1 MALKVTHD
9 GEAPGEVRER
19 CCMCRAFTNYWYTP
33 KDVALC
39 QDCAKKTKRAE
50 LPTKEEWVKKE
61 MALERPRYAYRH
73 F

>member
-19 CCMCRAFTNYWYTP
+19 CCLCRAPTNYWYTP

-39 QDCAKKTKRAE
+39 TACAKKAKRSE
-50 LPTKEEWVKKE
+50 IPTKSEWCAKEE
-61 MALERPRYAYRH
+61 ALMPRRPAWT
-73 F
+73 